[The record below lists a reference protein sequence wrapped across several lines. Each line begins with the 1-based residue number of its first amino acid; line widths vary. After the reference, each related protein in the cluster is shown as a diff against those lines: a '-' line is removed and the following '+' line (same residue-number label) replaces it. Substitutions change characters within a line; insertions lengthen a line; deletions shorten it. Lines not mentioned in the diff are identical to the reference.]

1 MPSKAVV
8 DAVTT
13 YLSEV
18 WTATAIIDP
27 NSEAETPGDG
37 SPFIAVQFPV
47 ARNSR
52 PVVDRG
58 LYREEGGFR
67 IVINA
72 ERGKGAGQ
80 ALIWADQLAVQFRDK
95 KFGGVSCQVPSSPF
109 IDDRNESGM
118 YFKAAIVVP
127 YTFNF

>member
-8 DAVTT
+8 DAITT
-13 YLSEV
+13 YLNEA
-18 WTATAIIDP
+18 WTATSIIDP
-27 NSEAETPGDG
+27 DSVNETPADG
-37 SPFIAVQFPV
+37 SAFIAVQFPV

-52 PVVDRG
+52 PVIDRAF
-58 LYREEGGFR
+58 YREEGGFR

-72 ERGKGAGQ
+72 ERGAGAGQ
-80 ALIWADQLAVQFRDK
+80 ALTWADQLAALFRDK

>member
-1 MPSKAVV
+1 MPSRAVI
-8 DAVTT
+8 DAVDT
-13 YLSEV
+13 YLNEV
-18 WTATAIIDP
+18 WTATTILDP
-27 NSEAETPGDG
+27 NSANEPPSDG

-52 PVVDRG
+52 PVIDRAF
-58 LYREEGGFR
+58 YREEGGFR

-72 ERGKGAGQ
+72 MRGEGAGQ
-80 ALIWADQLAVQFRDK
+80 TLIWADQLAALFRDR

-127 YTFNF
+127 YTYNF